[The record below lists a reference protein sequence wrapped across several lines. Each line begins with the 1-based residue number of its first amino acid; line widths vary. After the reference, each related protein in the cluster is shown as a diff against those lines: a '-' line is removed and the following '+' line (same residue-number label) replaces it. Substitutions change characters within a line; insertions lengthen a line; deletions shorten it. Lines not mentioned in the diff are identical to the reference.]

1 MLYFSVVL
9 LACYLPFLAFCNA
22 VLDKYLWNFVSC
34 SQMCVVILN
43 LPESIIK
50 SNCLLLAVPRD
61 SPNCKK
67 HNEENTSFGR
77 EYDVRMRSSTRR
89 NLVRTSNSR
98 RNLGRVNFRKD
109 FWDCYKG
116 EGKNDQKWP
125 RWRACPHLSNNPRKN
140 CGKYFGANR
149 FKRGEWTCCAQRP
162 RKGVNGRRLVA
173 TIGIGLSIENLKT
186 DTFELHSVYDF
197 HEM

>member
-1 MLYFSVVL
+1 
-9 LACYLPFLAFCNA
+9 
-22 VLDKYLWNFVSC
+22 
-34 SQMCVVILN
+34 MCVVILN
-43 LPESIIK
+43 LPEFIIK

-116 EGKNDQKWP
+116 EGENDQKWL
-125 RWRACPHLSNNPRKN
+125 RWWARPHLSNSPKKKLRKIFRRMDLLCPKTKERCKREKIGRYN
-140 CGKYFGANR
+140 WNWSLNR
-149 FKRGEWTCCAQRP
+149 EPENRHLWTKFRLQLSRNVMDLQR
-162 RKGVNGRRLVA
+162 K
-173 TIGIGLSIENLKT
+173 KT
-186 DTFELHSVYDF
+186 NI
-197 HEM
+197 

>member
-1 MLYFSVVL
+1 MFWRPWYMFVFTKLSNIISIRYTVKISFTMHKQGRHSDKGIPDIMLYFSVVL
-9 LACYLPFLAFCNA
+9 LACYLPFFAFCNA

-67 HNEENTSFGR
+67 HNEENTSHGR
-77 EYDVRMRSSTRR
+77 EYDVRMQSSKRR

-109 FWDCYKG
+109 VWECY
-116 EGKNDQKWP
+116 
-125 RWRACPHLSNNPRKN
+125 
-140 CGKYFGANR
+140 
-149 FKRGEWTCCAQRP
+149 
-162 RKGVNGRRLVA
+162 
-173 TIGIGLSIENLKT
+173 
-186 DTFELHSVYDF
+186 
-197 HEM
+197 

>member
-1 MLYFSVVL
+1 MFWRPWHMFVFTKLSNVISIRYTVKISFTMHKQERHSDKGIPHIMLYFSVVL

-89 NLVRTSNSR
+89 NLERKSNSR
-98 RNLGRVNFRKD
+98 RNLGRVNFGKD
-109 FWDCYKG
+109 VWECY
-116 EGKNDQKWP
+116 
-125 RWRACPHLSNNPRKN
+125 
-140 CGKYFGANR
+140 
-149 FKRGEWTCCAQRP
+149 
-162 RKGVNGRRLVA
+162 
-173 TIGIGLSIENLKT
+173 
-186 DTFELHSVYDF
+186 
-197 HEM
+197 